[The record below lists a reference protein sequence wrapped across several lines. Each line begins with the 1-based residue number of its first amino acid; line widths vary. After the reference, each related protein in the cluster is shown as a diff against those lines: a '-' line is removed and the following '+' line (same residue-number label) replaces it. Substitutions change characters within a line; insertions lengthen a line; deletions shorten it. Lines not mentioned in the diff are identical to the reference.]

1 MKNILNKIIISG
13 VMFLSIIFIGCK
25 AFQLT
30 QDNIAPIS
38 NVIGMASGAVVN
50 MTDIDD
56 TVKVSVIEIMNTAKE
71 YLPQNG
77 ETCVSIWTPHINEKI
92 KELINSN
99 KLDAKYEDVV
109 VKICI
114 KAASGIDYLYN
125 KYPVIQQ
132 YYNIAITAVD
142 NFIAG
147 FNSVINTT
155 GHQSIIIPTEYQT
168 EYEQA
173 YEHMLNN

>member
-1 MKNILNKIIISG
+1 MKNILNKIIISS

-30 QDNIAPIS
+30 QDNIGPIS

-50 MTDIDD
+50 MTDLDD
-56 TVKVSVIEIMNTAKE
+56 TVKTSVIEIMNTTKS
-71 YLPQNG
+71 YLPQNE
-77 ETCVSIWTPHINEKI
+77 ETCVNIWTPYINEKI

-99 KLDAKYEDVV
+99 KLDAKYEKTVQQ
-109 VKICI
+109 ICI

-125 KYPVIQQ
+125 KYSNIKQ
-132 YYNIAITAVD
+132 YYNMAIIAVD
-142 NFIAG
+142 NFIIG
-147 FNSVINTT
+147 FTSVINTT
-155 GHQSIIIPTEYQT
+155 GHQAIIIPTEYQT